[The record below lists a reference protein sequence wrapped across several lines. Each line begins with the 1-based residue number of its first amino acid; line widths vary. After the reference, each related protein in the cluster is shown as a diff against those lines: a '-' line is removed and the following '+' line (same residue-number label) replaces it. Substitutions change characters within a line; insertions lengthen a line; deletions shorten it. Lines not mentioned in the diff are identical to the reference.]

1 MFFKRSSKRSGSKKS
16 TSLKRNNRR
25 AFFEPLETRNLL
37 SVTLP
42 SIASQTVLAG
52 APLNIPLAVSGTS
65 ESVSYTVSVNNA
77 NLTATVPTGNSFLKL
92 HVHSAQTSGTIDGD
106 LIFEL
111 YDDLAPKTVANLKNL
126 INQTPNFYENL
137 SFHRIIKDFMIQG
150 GDPKGDGTGGPN
162 YKFDD
167 EFDSQ
172 LQFTGSG
179 ILAMANSGDD
189 TNGSQF
195 FITTEATRWLD
206 FNYNIF
212 GQLVKGADILA
223 ALESVPVHKASSSS
237 SDEKPSIPDVAVTIT
252 SATIITDNQ
261 DGVLRLSALNGTT
274 GTAMVTVTAK
284 DITTNETS
292 VQQFSVTIAADTT
305 NDPPFLNSINPIQ
318 TTVNT
323 PVNFTI
329 PATDV
334 EGDSIYYNATV
345 SPANSNITL
354 TVNHT
359 TGAVTLTPS
368 SSLAPGVYSIQ
379 ITAAASSTS
388 TSYDTQLVPVYINPA
403 APTTITL
410 LAASDSGSSSSDKLT
425 NLDNTTGKTLQFQVD
440 GVISGATV
448 QLFSDGTT
456 LIGSAVASGTSVTI
470 TTNGTV
476 GLTDGTHAIT
486 AKQLLTNKTVSVG
499 NLKTTTDLTS
509 PASAALTITIDTAGP
524 IFNFTPIKKASIG
537 YAYNC
542 PVSVSNETANS
553 VVYKLTSWP
562 TGMTMDPSSGLI
574 NWTPPT
580 SQTSP
585 VSVTIEASDKAGN
598 SSTKTFSIDIV
609 TANNAPVL
617 ATASPNLGAVDENHS
632 VVYAISSFVNGGVGT
647 TQITDADAL
656 DNVGGIALIGVTG
669 NGTWEYSPDGINF
682 TAFSGISE
690 SSALLLPKTAS
701 LRYTP
706 DSKNGGSVTITYRAW
721 DTTAGSPGL
730 RMDVSLPVFVG
741 GITAFSSVTDTATL
755 TVTQVNDAPV
765 LTPANPSLGSSDIHA
780 AKTFNLTD
788 IINGG
793 SGKTA
798 ITDVDAADAAKLGG
812 IAVIGATG
820 VGTWAYSLD
829 GGTTFTN
836 FGTVSNTAALLLPKN
851 AVVRYT
857 PNGTTSE
864 TPALSYRAWDGSTGS
879 NGDKSDLSAS
889 AAVGGTTPY
898 STQSDVATFSVYD
911 INDPPVLT
919 PANPLLG
926 STTEDD
932 AKTIA
937 LTGTFINNGSGTT
950 TIADAD
956 STAVTGGIAIIGMTG
971 NGTWAYSLDGTTFTT
986 ISTLT
991 NATALLLPKTAS
1003 LKYTPN
1009 GKSGETATIVYRAWD
1024 TTSGTAGTR
1033 VNLSDSSSYGGIT
1046 AYSSATDTASLTV
1059 TNLNDAPIL
1068 IAASPSMGT
1077 VAPSGV
1083 KTINL
1088 TGSFINN
1095 GTGSSTV
1102 TDADTNAVIGGIA
1115 LVGIT
1120 GSGTWE
1126 YSTDGTTFT
1135 SVGTISNSSAL
1146 LLPKTAS
1153 LRYTATGST
1162 SDAPTI
1168 TYRAWDTTTG
1178 TSGSKVDLS
1187 AASAYGGTTAYSL
1200 TTGTASITIAGG
1212 SISGYVYLDSNND
1225 GIRSSSNL
1233 GIGSVPVRLYSL
1245 SGGTWTEVS
1254 GASPVLTAADGSYS
1268 FKNLVSGTYRV
1279 KAIEPSL
1286 YLGGK
1291 NSAGKIAGVAR
1302 GTVGTDSSDRR
1313 PVIDLQLTAG
1323 ESGTAYNFAEIG
1335 MKPQKISMRMS
1346 LASSPTTQQYISQ
1359 SNSSPVVGLS
1369 SSAAG
1374 SSYSTTY
1381 ATSSST
1387 VAIASTS
1394 AVCKDADTE
1403 MIASMTVSIANLLDG
1418 SSETLS
1424 ANVTN
1429 TALTTNYSG
1438 GVLTI
1443 SGVADAS
1450 VYQNVLKTIT
1460 YKNSA
1465 VSPQSGN
1472 RTINV
1477 VVNDGAANSV
1487 TAVSNI
1493 LVTAPPTGYSVTA
1506 NDTVVNAAKA
1516 ASTGFTFAG
1525 ATIGT
1530 TYSYTISSNGG
1541 SGSVTGTGT
1550 ITSATQAVTGINVSS
1565 LTNGALIYS
1574 VKLTNNAGYSGTA
1587 VTASATLDKTA
1598 PTGYSIS
1605 ISDSLINSTEASS
1618 TSFTFAGAEVGA
1630 TYAYTVTT
1638 SGGSGSVTGTGTIT
1652 SATQQIT
1659 GINVSSL
1666 ADGTLTYSVILTD
1679 TALNAGT
1686 AATATTT
1693 LNKTVTTG

>member
-1 MFFKRSSKRSGSKKS
+1 MFFKRSSKRSGSKKN

-42 SIASQTVLAG
+42 SIASQTVQAG

-92 HVHSAQTSGTIDGD
+92 HVHSAQNSGTIDGD

-111 YDDLAPKTVANLKNL
+111 YDDLAPKTVANLINL

-137 SFHRIIKDFMIQG
+137 TFHRIIKDFMIQG
-150 GDPKGDGTGGPN
+150 GDPNGDGTGGPN

-167 EFDSQ
+167 EFNSN

-195 FITTEATRWLD
+195 FITTDATRWLD

-223 ALESVPVHKASSSS
+223 ALENVPVHKASSSS
-237 SDEKPSIPDVAVTIT
+237 SETSTPNIAVTIT

-261 DGVLRLSALNGTT
+261 DGVLRLSASNGTT
-274 GTAMVTVTAK
+274 GTAVVTVTAK
-284 DITTNETS
+284 DTTTNETS

-305 NDPPFLNSINPIQ
+305 NNVPFLNSINPIQ

-388 TSYDTQLVPVYINPA
+388 TTYDTQLVPVYINPA
-403 APTTITL
+403 APTTVTL
-410 LAASDSGSSSSDKLT
+410 RAVSDTGPSSSDKLT
-425 NLDNTTGKTLQFQVD
+425 KFDNSTSGNALEFQVD

-448 QLFSDGTT
+448 QLFSDGTP
-456 LIGSAVASGTSVTI
+456 IGSAVASGTSVTI

-476 GLTDGTHAIT
+476 DLTDGTHAIT
-486 AKQLLTNKTVSVG
+486 AKQVLTNKTVSVG

-509 PASAALTITIDTAGP
+509 PASTALTITIDTAGP
-524 IFNFTPIKKASIG
+524 DFNFTPITKASIG

-553 VVYKLTSWP
+553 VVYELTSGP
-562 TGMTMDPSSGLI
+562 TGMTMNSSTDLLT
-574 NWTPPT
+574 WEPPT
-580 SQTSP
+580 GQTSP
-585 VSVTIEASDKAGN
+585 VSVTIKSTDKAGN

-609 TANNAPVL
+609 TANNAPAL
-617 ATASPNLGAVDENHS
+617 ATALPSLGTTDENTPILIPL
-632 VVYAISSFVNGGVGT
+632 AWFVNGGSGT
-647 TQITDADAL
+647 TQITDADTL
-656 DNVGGIALIGVTG
+656 NDVGGIALIGVTG

-706 DSKNGGSVTITYRAW
+706 DSKNGGSVSITYRAW
-721 DTTAGSPGL
+721 DTTAGGPGL
-730 RMDVSLPVFVG
+730 RMNVSLPVLVG

-765 LTPANPSLGSSDIHA
+765 LTSANPSLGSSDIHA
-780 AKTFNLTD
+780 NKTFNLTD

-798 ITDVDAADAAKLGG
+798 VTDVDTADAAKLGG

-851 AVVRYT
+851 AVIRYT
-857 PNGTTSE
+857 PDGTTSE
-864 TPALSYRAWDGSTGS
+864 TPTFSYRAWDGSTGNS
-879 NGDKSDLSAS
+879 GDKPDLSAS
-889 AAVGGTTPY
+889 TAVGGIKPF

-911 INDPPVLT
+911 FNDSPVLT
-919 PANPLLG
+919 PATSSPSMG
-926 STTEDD
+926 TTTEDD

-937 LTGTFINNGSGTT
+937 LTGTFINNGAGTT
-950 TIADAD
+950 NITDAD
-956 STAVTGGIAIIGMTG
+956 VTAVTGGIAIIGMTG
-971 NGTWAYSLDGTTFTT
+971 KGTWAYSLDGTTFTT

-1059 TNLNDAPIL
+1059 TELNDAPIL
-1068 IAASPSMGT
+1068 VAASPPLGT
-1077 VAPSGV
+1077 VAPGGV

-1102 TDADTNAVIGGIA
+1102 TDADTSAVVGGIA
-1115 LVGIT
+1115 IVGIT

-1126 YSTDGTTFT
+1126 YSTDGTTYA

-1146 LLPKTAS
+1146 LLPKTGY
-1153 LRYTATGST
+1153 LRYTATSST
-1162 SDAPTI
+1162 SDVPTI
-1168 TYRAWDTTTG
+1168 TYRAWDTTSG
-1178 TSGSKVDLS
+1178 TSGSRVDLS
-1187 AASAYGGTTAYSL
+1187 ATTAYGGTTAYSL
-1200 TTGTASITIAGG
+1200 ITDTAKITIAGG

-1225 GIRSSSNL
+1225 GVRSSSNL

-1245 SGGTWTEVS
+1245 NNGTWTEVS

-1291 NSAGKIAGVAR
+1291 NSAGTISGVAR
-1302 GTVGTDSSDRR
+1302 GTVGTDSSDQR

-1369 SSAAG
+1369 SSTAG

-1381 ATSSST
+1381 ATSGST

-1403 MIASMTVSIANLLDG
+1403 MIASMTVSIANPLDG

-1429 TALTTNYSG
+1429 TTLTTNYSG
-1438 GVLTI
+1438 GELTI

-1460 YKNSA
+1460 YKNTA

-1477 VVNDGAANSV
+1477 VVNDGAAFS
-1487 TAVSNI
+1487 TKAVSNI

-1516 ASTGFTFAG
+1516 SSTGFTFAG

-1530 TYSYTISSNGG
+1530 IYSYKISSSVG
-1541 SGSVTGTGT
+1541 SGTVTGTGT
-1550 ITSATQAVTGINVSS
+1550 ITSANQAITGIDVSS
-1565 LTNGALIYS
+1565 LSNGTLIFS
-1574 VKLTNNAGYSGTA
+1574 VTLKNNAGSIGTE

-1598 PTGYSIS
+1598 PSGYSIS

-1630 TYAYTVTT
+1630 TYDYTVKT

-1666 ADGTLTYSVILTD
+1666 ADGTLTYSVTLTD
-1679 TALNAGT
+1679 TAHNAGT